1 MCFFVLAKCAKHHPH
16 HVLPKIFA
24 IFNAFKDEDFIKDAK
39 QKPKT
44 ISSSPR
50 TDAAGQLLQKLKA
63 DTGLRD
69 IIVQLERMYEGKDL
83 NCLRKISMSY
93 SISKI

>member
-1 MCFFVLAKCAKHHPH
+1 MVQICNSKTIKFHFFLLAKCAKHHPH

-39 QKPKT
+39 QKSKT

-50 TDAAGQLLQKLKA
+50 TDAAGQLLQKLKSVA
-63 DTGLRD
+63 GLCD
-69 IIVQLERMYEGKDL
+69 IIVQLERMYEGKDH
-83 NCLRKISMSY
+83 NCI
-93 SISKI
+93 